1 MLALSNFGKISVN
14 KLLAIARREASA
26 GNWGNAVTLYQKILA
41 DHPKNAAAWVQYGHA
56 LKEAGNYGSA
66 EAAYRNA
73 VSLRPILADTH
84 LQLGHLLKVQGRT
97 EEAIAAYRQAVTL
110 APYLRDAQVELTALD
125 QGYRSPPRAPKT
137 GALPQIDA
145 GIRPETL
152 PAVVFDVSDLLSY
165 FTHSRTPTGIQR
177 VQICVLESLL
187 RGLSARA
194 SVYMTCFT
202 DRRDF
207 WVGVPSG
214 LFLEIADLALSG
226 GDIEHPVWRD
236 MLGDLNARLDEAPDF
251 EFPPGATLVN
261 VGTSWWLKNYFLMVR
276 LAKAKYGIRYVPFIH
291 DLIPI
296 MTPEHCVKELTQDFI
311 NWTIGAF
318 SHADGY
324 LVNSEATGKDLCTV
338 ARLLGH
344 PIEMPPVVRLDAQFA
359 IDRGPD
365 LPSTGLDLERFFRG
379 REPFVLFVGTIESR
393 KNHVL
398 AFNVWLDLIKKRGE
412 RATPTLICVGN
423 NGWLTEAALS
433 TLNASTLL
441 QRKVKMLSRI
451 SDRDLA
457 RLYRHCLITIYP
469 SSYEGWGLPVT
480 ESLCYGKVV
489 LTTAI
494 SSLPEAGGEFAEYF
508 AHQSAA
514 DMIEKLE
521 RLIDDHRYR
530 QAREAMIRERFKPRG
545 WNAIADDMI
554 RGALASAPTD
564 RSAAQASP
572 LGEVHYLPAVASRYY
587 SLARNRETVIWAGMS
602 NGEMYRLGAG
612 WWGSDDWGTWT
623 KPGAAMLGFTFHG
636 DVGENYILYLGLL
649 GLPELDMRFT
659 VRFSTVAG
667 AERSGWLGA
676 RQSRWLILK
685 VPPEVRR
692 AGELQLTV
700 ETEGRFDL
708 RDVTDGADPRVVG
721 LGVRGFY
728 LCAESDLLGRLRFME
743 ALQMDGL
750 DELDGRPEDG
760 SRYVPGLE

>member
-14 KLLAIARREASA
+14 KLLAIARREAIA
-26 GNWGNAVTLYQKILA
+26 GNWGNAATHYQKILA

-56 LKEAGNYGSA
+56 LKESGNLASA
-66 EAAYRNA
+66 ESAYRTA
-73 VSLRPILADTH
+73 LSLRPILADTH
-84 LQLGHLLKVQGRT
+84 LQLGHLLKLQDRT
-97 EEAIAAYRQAVTL
+97 DEAIAAYRQALTL
-110 APYLRDAQVELTALD
+110 APYLRDAEIELTVLD
-125 QGYRSPPRAPKT
+125 KEFRRPPRARET
-137 GALPQIDA
+137 GTRQVADA
-145 GIRPETL
+145 EPRPDLL

-177 VQICVLESLL
+177 VQICVLTSLL
-187 RGLSARA
+187 RGSSAGA
-194 SVYMTCFT
+194 SVFMTCFT
-202 DRRDF
+202 GRRDF
-207 WVGVPSG
+207 WVGVPTD
-214 LFLEIADLALSG
+214 LFLEVADLALSG

-236 MLGDLNARLDEAPDF
+236 MLGNLNARIEDAADF

-261 VGTSWWLKNYFLMVR
+261 IGTSWWLKNYFLMVR
-276 LAKAKYGIRYVPFIH
+276 MAKAKYGIRYVPFIH
-291 DLIPI
+291 DMIPI
-296 MTPEHCVKELTQDFI
+296 MTPEHCVTELTQDFI

-324 LVNSEATGKDLCTV
+324 LVNSEATGRDLCKV

-344 PIEMPPVVRLDAQFA
+344 PIAMPPVVKLDAQFA
-359 IDRGPD
+359 IDRGPE
-365 LPSTGLDLERFFRG
+365 LPSTGEDLERFYRG

-398 AFNVWLDLIKKRGE
+398 AFKVWLELIKKRGE

-480 ESLCYGKVV
+480 ESLCYGKVA

-530 QAREAMIRERFKPRG
+530 QARETMIRERYKPRG
-545 WNAIADDMI
+545 WNEIADDMI
-554 RGALASAPTD
+554 RGALASAPAD
-564 RSAAQASP
+564 RSAAKALP
-572 LGEVHYLPAVASRYY
+572 TGEIHFLPAVTNRYY
-587 SLARNRETVIWAGMS
+587 SLSRNRETVIWPGMT
-602 NGEMYRLGAG
+602 NGEIYRIGLG
-612 WWGSDDWGTWT
+612 WWQPDNWGTWT
-623 KPGAAMLGFTFHG
+623 KPGTASLGFTFRADG
-636 DVGENYILYLGLL
+636 GESYILYLGLL
-649 GLPELDMRFT
+649 GAPEIEAGFT
-659 VRFSTVAG
+659 VRFSTATG
-667 AERSGWLGA
+667 GEWSGRIAPGH
-676 RQSRWLILK
+676 SRWLILK

-692 AGELQLTV
+692 AGELQLSV
-700 ETEGRFDL
+700 ETDAESDL
-708 RDVTDGADPRVVG
+708 RLLTDGGDPRVVG

-743 ALQMDGL
+743 ALQADGL

-760 SRYVPGLE
+760 TRYVPGLE

>member
-14 KLLAIARREASA
+14 KLLAIARREAMA
-26 GNWGNAVTLYQKILA
+26 GNWGNAATLYQKILA

-56 LKEAGNYGSA
+56 LKESGNHASA
-66 EAAYRNA
+66 ESAYRTA
-73 VSLRPILADTH
+73 LSLRPILADTH
-84 LQLGHLLKVQGRT
+84 LQLGHLLKIQGRT
-97 EEAIAAYRQAVTL
+97 DEAITAYRQAMTL
-110 APYLRDAQVELTALD
+110 APYLREAEIELTALD
-125 QGYRSPPRAPKT
+125 RDYRRPPRVRDAKPGPIS
-137 GALPQIDA
+137 GAEP
-145 GIRPETL
+145 RPETL

-177 VQICVLESLL
+177 VQICVLTSLL
-187 RGLSARA
+187 RGSSAGA
-194 SVYMTCFT
+194 SVHMTCFT

-207 WVGVPSG
+207 WVGVPTD
-214 LFLEIADLALSG
+214 LFLEVADLALSG
-226 GDIEHPVWRD
+226 GELDHPVWRE
-236 MLGDLNARLDEAPDF
+236 MLGILNARIDDAPDF
-251 EFPPGATLVN
+251 EFPPGATLIN
-261 VGTSWWLKNYFLMVR
+261 IGTSWWLKNYFLMVR
-276 LAKAKYGIRYVPFIH
+276 MAKAKYGIRYVPFIH

-324 LVNSEATGKDLCTV
+324 LVNSEATGKDLCKV

-344 PIEMPPVVRLDAQFA
+344 PIAMPPVVRLDGQFA
-359 IDRGPD
+359 IDRGPE
-365 LPSTGLDLERFFRG
+365 LPSTGEDLERFYRG

-393 KNHVL
+393 KNHTL
-398 AFNVWLDLIKKRGE
+398 AFNVWRELVKKRGE
-412 RATPTLICVGN
+412 RATPALICVGN
-423 NGWLTEAALS
+423 DGWLTEAAMS

-457 RLYRHCLITIYP
+457 RLYRHCLFTIYP

-480 ESLCYGKVV
+480 ESLCYGKAV

-494 SSLPEAGGEFAEYF
+494 SSLPEAGGEFADYF

-530 QAREAMIRERFKPRG
+530 QAREALIRERYRPRG
-545 WNAIADDMI
+545 WNEIADDMI
-554 RGALASAPTD
+554 RGALAPAPAD
-564 RSAAQASP
+564 RSAAKLP
-572 LGEVHYLPAVASRYY
+572 PGEIRYLPAMTNRYY
-587 SLARNRETVIWAGMS
+587 SLARNRETVIWPGMT
-602 NGEMYRLGAG
+602 NGEIYRVGLG
-612 WWGSDDWGTWT
+612 WWQPDIWGTWT
-623 KPGAAMLGFTFHG
+623 RPGTATLGFTFRAEG
-636 DVGENYILYLGLL
+636 GESYLLYLGLL
-649 GLPELDMRFT
+649 GSPMEVEFT

-667 AERSGWLGA
+667 GERSGRIAAG
-676 RQSRWLILK
+676 QNRWLILK

-692 AGELQLTV
+692 AGELQLSI
-700 ETEGRFDL
+700 ETDDKFDL
-708 RDVTDGADPRVVG
+708 REVTEGGDPRVIG

-728 LCAESDLLGRLRFME
+728 LCAESDLMGRLRFME
-743 ALQMDGL
+743 ALQADGL

-760 SRYVPGLE
+760 SRYVPGLG